1 MVTFV
6 VKGRIEMELLEKATA
21 SFRQNSAFTLAEVL
35 ITLGII
41 GVVAALT
48 IPVVMNNANE
58 KETIVSL
65 KKSYSILT
73 SAYTQAVQDNGT
85 PDLWGADPLVVLKP
99 YLKISKDCTTTLG
112 GCFSP
117 GVTYKFLN
125 GGNEIENDSTGQTA
139 VQLADGSSLM
149 YQNDSSDC
157 TGSVGDTQ
165 ALQAYCGQIYV
176 DINGNKRPNQWGID
190 AFIFH
195 FTKFGIVPFGTAPE
209 TRWPFSAECH
219 DISKSGYSCSGWVI
233 YNENMDYKRCDDLAW
248 DGKHKC

>member
-1 MVTFV
+1 
-6 VKGRIEMELLEKATA
+6 MELLEKTTET
-21 SFRQNSAFTLAEVL
+21 FRQNRAFTLAEVL
-35 ITLGII
+35 ITLAII

-48 IPVVMNNANE
+48 IPVVMNKANE

-65 KKSYSILT
+65 KKAYSILT
-73 SAYTQAVQDNGT
+73 SAYTQAVQDNGS
-85 PDLWGADPLVVLKP
+85 PDSWGEDPLVVLKP
-99 YLKISKDCTTTLG
+99 YLKINKDCSDKSA

-125 GGNEIENDSTGQTA
+125 GGDEVEYDTVGQSSLL
-139 VQLADGSSLM
+139 LADGSSIM

-157 TGSVGDTQ
+157 TGSVGDTK

-176 DINGNKRPNQWGID
+176 DINGNKRPNQWGLD

-209 TRWPFSAECH
+209 TRWPFSVECH
-219 DISKSGYSCSGWVI
+219 DITKSGYSCSGWVI